1 MEASSRSKGADGQ
14 TSYNRLRDLIRA
26 DIVEGRLPAG
36 ARLKI
41 SEIATRYDA
50 SGIPVREALQQLQG
64 EGVVIFTPNR
74 GARVR
79 PIDETFLRNI
89 HELRAVLEPFLIRWF
104 VRHRTD
110 AQLAALEAIQRGYDR
125 AVETEGP
132 LEWRYHNK
140 RFHAVCYDNH
150 YNTEALAIAARHND
164 LLHALA
170 GRFPMT
176 RRRGEQVCREHW
188 TLIEV
193 IRAQNEEAAAAILMD
208 HVKNAGYDLIER
220 MTATQRREIAAAAPN
235 ANKPAAPVTAV

>member
-1 MEASSRSKGADGQ
+1 MHRSKGADGQ

-41 SEIATRYDA
+41 SELAARHDS

-79 PIDETFLRNI
+79 PIDEVFLRNI
-89 HELRAVLEPFLIRWF
+89 HEVRSVLEPFLIRWF
-104 VRHRTD
+104 VRHRTE
-110 AQLAALEAIQRGYDR
+110 AQVAAMETVQRGYDD
-125 AVETEGP
+125 AVENEGP
-132 LEWRYHNK
+132 LEWRDHNR
-140 RFHAVCYDNH
+140 RFHAICYNNH
-150 YNTEALAIAARHND
+150 YNVEALAIASRHND

-176 RRRGEQVCREHW
+176 RRRVEQVCHEHW
-188 TLIEV
+188 MLIEA
-193 IRAQNEEAAAAILMD
+193 IRAQSEDAAAAILTD

-220 MTATQRREIAAAAPN
+220 MMATARRNLAETAARQQAAAIAR
-235 ANKPAAPVTAV
+235 